1 MCTSCALR
9 SRQVIQSFG
18 FYISKMNINTLCRRG
33 EKNIRRGTTPVKLD
47 DEGVTAN
54 VVLIISSTEAI
65 EPRVRVPGG
74 LLSLA
79 VPVSFSKYRP
89 APLAKVSNEFRVM
102 GLRIL
107 RPGSLVFQL
116 VYDSTNTITNN
127 PDPIR
132 TPPSIQN
139 CRVKKMRPR
148 RMG

>member
-1 MCTSCALR
+1 M
-9 SRQVIQSFG
+9 
-18 FYISKMNINTLCRRG
+18 K
-33 EKNIRRGTTPVKLD
+33 KNIRRGTTPAKLD

-65 EPRVRVPGG
+65 EPRVRVPGA
-74 LLSLA
+74 LLSLI
-79 VPVSFSKYRP
+79 VPVSFSMYSR
-89 APLAKVSNEFRVM
+89 AASAKVSNEFRVM
-102 GLRIL
+102 GLRSL

-116 VYDSTNTITNN
+116 VYDSTNTMTNN
-127 PDPIR
+127 PVPMR

>member
-1 MCTSCALR
+1 M
-9 SRQVIQSFG
+9 
-18 FYISKMNINTLCRRG
+18 
-33 EKNIRRGTTPVKLD
+33 PVKLD

-74 LLSLA
+74 LLSLV
-79 VPVSFSKYRP
+79 VPVSFSRYRR
-89 APLAKVSNEFRVM
+89 AALTKVSNEFRVM
-102 GLRIL
+102 GLRDL

-116 VYDSTNTITNN
+116 VYDSTNTMTKN
-127 PDPIR
+127 PVPMR